1 MNTNKKC
8 SFFLS
13 EKIQDLHIAVIGD
26 VMVDRYFYGEVKR
39 ISPEAPVPV
48 NRVKKVK
55 SVLGGAANVAA
66 NLANLGCH
74 VYVGGVTGDDDNRSI
89 LEELLTKEKID
100 FSGLVKSK
108 QRSTITKMRILG
120 AQQQMLRLDFEE
132 VGDLYPEE
140 ADQIKQWLLALID
153 KGLDGIAVSDYAKGV
168 CSDGFCQ
175 WLIRMAE
182 AHSIPVLVDPK
193 GPHWEKYEGC
203 SFITP
208 NLKEMCEAAGQTVPN
223 EDGPVLQIAQM
234 ARERYHIK
242 NVVVTRSEKG
252 MTLVGEKRT
261 VIHCPASA
269 LEVFDVSGAGD
280 TAAATLLAA
289 AAGGVSL
296 AEAIYLANRAAGI
309 VVGKVGTYPVHRDE
323 LLKDILTEERSL
335 GYGFRPLSWKE
346 IVDLAK
352 IWHKSGET
360 IVFTNGC
367 FDILHVGHVSYLEK
381 AAKLGKHL
389 IVGLNAD
396 DSVRRL
402 KGETRPLVHELDRAR
417 ILASLACVDAVVI
430 FHEDTPSKLIKTIR
444 PDILVKGGDYQP
456 EQVAGREYVG
466 KVEIIEFEEGYST
479 SGLVE
484 RIAGLIKEGKLL

>member
-1 MNTNKKC
+1 MNDMKC
-8 SFFLS
+8 TTFVA
-13 EKIQDLHIAVIGD
+13 EEIQNQRIAVIGD

-48 NRVKKVK
+48 NRVKKIN

-74 VYVGGVTGDDDNRSI
+74 VYVGGVTGDDDNRKI
-89 LEELLTKEKID
+89 LEELFAKEKID
-100 FSGLVKSK
+100 FSGLVKSLH
-108 QRSTITKMRILG
+108 RSTITKMRILG
-120 AQQQMLRLDFEE
+120 SRQQMLRLDFEE
-132 VGDLYPEE
+132 VGDLYPDE
-140 ADQIKQWLLALID
+140 ADQIKQWLLDLIE
-153 KGLDGIAVSDYAKGV
+153 KGLDGIAISDYAKGV
-168 CSDGFCQ
+168 CSDSFCQ
-175 WLIRMAE
+175 WVIRMAD
-182 AHSIPVLVDPK
+182 AHGIPVLVDPK

-203 SFITP
+203 TFITP

-234 ARERYHIK
+234 ARERYRIR

-280 TAAATLLAA
+280 TAAAVLIAA
-289 AAGGVSL
+289 VAGGLSL
-296 AEAIYLANRAAGI
+296 PEAVYMANRAAGI

-323 LLKDILTEERSL
+323 LLQNLLNEERKL

-346 IVDLAK
+346 IADLAQ
-352 IWHKSGET
+352 IWHKSGEK

-381 AAKLGKHL
+381 AAKMGKHL
-389 IVGLNAD
+389 IVGLNSD
-396 DSVRRL
+396 DSVKRL
-402 KGETRPLVHELDRAR
+402 KGDSRPLVHELDRAR
-417 ILASLACVDAVVI
+417 VLASLACVDAVVI
-430 FHEDTPSKLIKTIR
+430 FHEDTPARLIKLVR
-444 PDILVKGGDYQP
+444 PDILVKGGDYRP
-456 EQVAGREYVG
+456 DQVAGREYAG

-479 SGLVE
+479 TGLVNQ
-484 RIAGLIKEGKLL
+484 IAGLVREGKL